1 MSIAD
6 SPLKI
11 LWNAVPEK
19 REPAGKEVFS
29 WRFTLFLMEQS
40 FNSLDSYHRNR
51 KAEKLEPLNWKIRGF

>member
-11 LWNAVPEK
+11 LGNAVPEK

-29 WRFTLFLMEQS
+29 WHFTLFLMEQS
-40 FNSLDSYHRNR
+40 FNSL
-51 KAEKLEPLNWKIRGF
+51 EFFLFP